1 MNSYSLSAK
10 NEITGLSFSTDCC
23 KRAFLSALV
32 HTGGSLVISR
42 GGMKIELYGLSRA
55 LKEKL
60 TELVGELAD
69 GVSVGFEGADTF
81 LFGEGLGS
89 TLYGLGIFVR
99 AENGE
104 TAVSRGI
111 LPPLISQDCCAVNFI
126 RGAFLGAGSVSLRAG
141 YHLEFVLSG
150 KELACDL
157 KALLERFGITV
168 KITQRKDKYVAYI
181 KESEAVSDCLALM
194 GASEAVLELNSQLI
208 IRQFR
213 QETNRRTNCEMAN
226 LSKTVNASVRQIEDI
241 KYISRKAGLAS
252 LPDKLLIV
260 AEARL
265 EFPDESFAFL
275 ADRLNISKS
284 TLKNRL
290 LKIGVIAGELR
301 EERKEK

>member
-23 KRAFLSALV
+23 KRAFLSAFV
-32 HTGGSLVISR
+32 HTGGSLLISR
-42 GGMKIELYGLSRA
+42 DGMKIALYGLSRV

-69 GVSVGFEGADTF
+69 GVSVMNDGADTF
-81 LFGEGLGS
+81 LLGNGLI
-89 TLYGLGIFVR
+89 TALYGLGIFVR

-111 LPPLISQDCCAVNFI
+111 LPPLIAQDCCAVNFI

-141 YHLEFVLSG
+141 YHLEFVLSAR
-150 KELACDL
+150 ELACDL
-157 KALLERFGITV
+157 KALLERFGIKNV

-241 KYISRKAGLAS
+241 IYIRKKAGLDS
-252 LPDKLLIV
+252 LPEKLLIV
-260 AEARL
+260 AKARL
-265 EFPDESFAFL
+265 DFPDESFAFL
-275 ADRLNISKS
+275 ADRLNLSKS

-290 LKIGVIAGELR
+290 LKIGVIAKELR
-301 EERKEK
+301 EKKEK